1 MQVSAH
7 SPDLVRAQAR
17 AGQPGD
23 IPRQRGET
31 RRRTASPCSRRAIRR
46 AVPLVRELTP
56 RDGAALDEVFAGL
69 SPRSRYL
76 RFHAPL
82 HQLSRRFRA
91 TLLDVDGRDR
101 LALVAVVCTAEGP
114 RAAGIVRLARTGPR
128 EAEVAIEV
136 ADAMH
141 RQGIGRLLLTTLGHR
156 ATELGLTHLTA
167 EVLAENTPA
176 LALFR
181 SVFPDGPTRRADGIL
196 TVTCRLA
203 AVLDPPV

>member
-1 MQVSAH
+1 MTVSLC
-7 SPDLVRAQAR
+7 SPDRTQAQAR
-17 AGQPGD
+17 AGQVGGV
-23 IPRQRGET
+23 PRQRGET
-31 RRRTASPCSRRAIRR
+31 RRRAAAPCSRRAIRR

-82 HQLSRRFRA
+82 HQLSSRFRA

-101 LALVAVVCTAEGP
+101 LALVAVVCTPEGP
-114 RAAGIVRLARTGPR
+114 RTAGIVRLARTGPR

-136 ADAMH
+136 ADALH
-141 RQGIGRLLLTTLGHR
+141 RQGIGRLLLTTIGQR
-156 ATELGLTHLTA
+156 AGELGLTHLTA

-181 SVFPDGPTRRADGIL
+181 SVFPDGPTRRAGGIL
-196 TVTCRLA
+196 TLTCRLPA
-203 AVLDPPV
+203 ASDIPG